1 MIASLSSNSL
11 KQYDCALKK
20 WFTYCENNEQNVY
33 EASVPTVLHFLTEL
47 YNAGSQYG
55 TLNSCR
61 AALSLILGPQV
72 SKDDRTSRFIKGV
85 YRLRPPQPKYN
96 VTWDTTLVLNKLGTQ
111 HPNESLP
118 LETLSKKCVTLL
130 ALATGQRVQTLT
142 KININNIELQS
153 TSAIIKITEP
163 LKTSGPNTKQP
174 VLVLPIFPEK
184 PEICPYT
191 TLIHYLDR
199 TKPLRKDDNTALLIS
214 FKGPH
219 KNITTQTVSRWIKSV
234 LKDSGIDTSI
244 FTAHS
249 TRHAATS
256 KARQCGV
263 SIDQI
268 RKCAGWSEGSLT
280 FARFYNRIIV
290 NHDEAAFAN
299 AIITN
304 QATD

>member
-1 MIASLSSNSL
+1 MASLADNSI

-20 WFTYCENNEQNVY
+20 WFGYCERNNQNPY
-33 EASVPTVLHFLTEL
+33 EASIPTILHFLTEL
-47 YNAGSQYG
+47 YNTGSQYG

-61 AALSLILGPQV
+61 SALSLILGPCV
-72 SKDDRTSRFIKGV
+72 ANDDRTSRFIKGV

-111 HPNESLP
+111 YPNESLS

-142 KININNIELQS
+142 KIYIPNIELHP
-153 TSAIIKITEP
+153 TSLIIKITE
-163 LKTSGPNTKQP
+163 LIKTSRPNSKQP
-174 VLVLPIFPEK
+174 VLVLPIFSEK
-184 PEICPYT
+184 PEICPCT
-191 TLIHYLDR
+191 TLTHYLDR
-199 TKPLRKDDNTALLIS
+199 TKSLRQDNNTALFIS
-214 FKGPH
+214 FKKPY
-219 KNITTQTVSRWIKSV
+219 KKVSTQTVSRWIKFV

-263 SIDQI
+263 SIDLI
-268 RKCAGWSEGSLT
+268 RKCAGWSEGSLI
-280 FARFYNRIIV
+280 FGRVYNRNIV
-290 NHDEAAFAN
+290 GKDEAAFA
-299 AIITN
+299 AAVISN
-304 QATD
+304 QRNE